1 MLLPVSSTSSI
12 CCFIQFVL
20 FHILLFRCI
29 NYNLTMCIDGV
40 LHTNQLTNQQNHTQ
54 IRNELWSVANEIC
67 VFLVFFF
74 FFLPKPYTFC
84 YKYFFFLHF
93 IFSSM
98 YEMLTTYAEALG
110 MTLQWTLFSR
120 AFNQALHVMCVC
132 VCWIAADR
140 VAQSLCC
147 SHPARHILI
156 IFKFVNPAV
165 QIAAEKS
172 LMRVRMGGS
181 LFFFDC
187 CHASPCG
194 HQSESHLLFN
204 YVKTISFPIHF
215 RSNRIYVAYRTP
227 FVRRSI
233 YKLRYARDGHGFQGW
248 YIIIFHAL
256 AAPPTHIPRMT
267 VLRAG

>member
-1 MLLPVSSTSSI
+1 
-12 CCFIQFVL
+12 
-20 FHILLFRCI
+20 
-29 NYNLTMCIDGV
+29 MCIDGV

-140 VAQSLCC
+140 VATITVLLAPSTPHPNNIQIRQSC
-147 SHPARHILI
+147 SA
-156 IFKFVNPAV
+156 
-165 QIAAEKS
+165 
-172 LMRVRMGGS
+172 
-181 LFFFDC
+181 DC
-187 CHASPCG
+187 CRKVANE
-194 HQSESHLLFN
+194 SEEGWQPVFLRLLSCQFMRPPVRVTFIIQLCKN
-204 YVKTISFPIHF
+204 DFFSDSFPIESNIRRVPNALRPSFNLKIKICEGWARISRMIYNHF
-215 RSNRIYVAYRTP
+215 PCSGRAAHAYPTDDR
-227 FVRRSI
+227 F
-233 YKLRYARDGHGFQGW
+233 ARGLKDGFRV
-248 YIIIFHAL
+248 I
-256 AAPPTHIPRMT
+256 
-267 VLRAG
+267 